1 MPGEINAYNVAKF
14 LHILL
19 AIAWVGGG
27 IFLQL
32 MGRSA
37 LASRLPGRVA
47 EYAAEVAEIGK
58 KVFTPLS
65 ALVLL
70 LGLYLVQEGNWGF
83 GSFWVSFSI
92 LGVIVSIAIGAGI
105 LGPRSGQAAGLAQSE
120 GPDSPAV
127 REKVAGVLRVAR
139 MDLGLLVFIVFLM
152 VTKLGE

>member
-1 MPGEINAYNVAKF
+1 MPGEINAYNVVQF
-14 LHILL
+14 LHVVL

-32 MGRSA
+32 MGRYA
-37 LASRLPGRVA
+37 LASRLPGR
-47 EYAAEVAEIGK
+47 AAEFSAELADIGK

-65 ALVLL
+65 VLVLL
-70 LGLYLVQEGNWGF
+70 LGLYLVQEGDWGF

-92 LGVIVSIAIGAGI
+92 LGIVVSIAIGAGL
-105 LGPRSGQAAGLAQSE
+105 LGPRSGQVAGLAQSE
-120 GPDSPAV
+120 GADSPAV
-127 REKVAGVLRVAR
+127 RERLGGILRLAL

>member
-1 MPGEINAYNVAKF
+1 MPGEINAYNVVKF

-19 AIAWVGGG
+19 AITWVGGG

-32 MGRSA
+32 MARSA
-37 LASRLPGRVA
+37 LASRLPGR
-47 EYAAEVAEIGK
+47 AAEFAGEVADIGK

-65 ALVLL
+65 VLVLL

-83 GSFWVSFSI
+83 GSFWVSASI
-92 LGVIVSIAIGAGI
+92 LGIVISIAIGAGF
-105 LGPRSGQAAGLAQSE
+105 LGPQSGKVAGLVQSD

-127 REKVAGVLRVAR
+127 REKIGTILKVAR
-139 MDLGLLVFIVFLM
+139 IDTVLLVLIVFLM